1 MLMRLLALTT
11 LMTIAVGP
19 AFAVEGTTQ
28 PLTRAD
34 CEKAGM
40 QWNDNANV
48 CGGKQA
54 ATKPEVKPEKPKK
67 KGQ

>member
-1 MLMRLLALTT
+1 MRVLTSLIVLAAFG
-11 LMTIAVGP
+11 INVP
-19 AFAVEGTTQ
+19 AFAVESTPQ

-48 CGGKQA
+48 CGGKEGMA
-54 ATKPEVKPEKPKK
+54 KPEAKAKK
-67 KGQ
+67 KK